1 MDRGQALGYARAL
14 WAGAWARSL
23 VPQALIPSLSG
34 SGDTLFSLSWKS
46 RHLPPLC
53 VGLSGNGWVRGGG
66 AGRCGPAPCRD
77 PTDPAGLMKHQRKP
91 SHLWLCG
98 RHSGRSVALV
108 VVVSH
113 FVLGAAAPAS
123 AFAVGAAP
131 VAFAVGAAACV
142 RERATARGVAAAAIP
157 VRRRQGHGSRLAA
170 PNLENSKAVLVWHL
184 VGMQARLTAC
194 VECPA
199 RAPRQTRCPR
209 RTAVRSPSA

>member
-66 AGRCGPAPCRD
+66 AGRCGPAPFRD

-108 VVVSH
+108 VVVCALR
-113 FVLGAAAPAS
+113 VARWGCWLVVCVARRAPR
-123 AFAVGAAP
+123 AVGA
-131 VAFAVGAAACV
+131 
-142 RERATARGVAAAAIP
+142 RGDVI
-157 VRRRQGHGSRLAA
+157 V
-170 PNLENSKAVLVWHL
+170 
-184 VGMQARLTAC
+184 T
-194 VECPA
+194 
-199 RAPRQTRCPR
+199 
-209 RTAVRSPSA
+209 